1 MIQNTNNVQKIRV
14 RRTKKSFTMEV
25 QVVSCPNP
33 IVKDQLMD
41 KNTLISSFG
50 KWVSPIN
57 IQKLSEQVEE
67 LKQDY
72 YTKKL
77 TTEAYIKLL
86 LFAQLHETESLQ
98 AMSDALLDE
107 DLQRTLGFESIS
119 SSQLSRK
126 NNEIDPAILSHLF
139 LDLVCKIQG
148 FHHKNGK
155 NIPLK
160 VIDSSTLPLNLTN
173 YKWAKFRK
181 TKAGVKLHLRLVFM
195 DKVTV
200 YPERAVI
207 TTAKEHDRNQLEVL
221 VDDQEAM
228 YVFDRGYVD
237 YERFDRMTDDGYF
250 FVSRLKKNAVVRE
263 VESFSLPDDST
274 VLTDKMV
281 YIGTTQKR
289 AENVFRLLEV
299 IDTKGNILRLITN
312 RFDLSAEEISNIYRS
327 RWAIELFFKW
337 LKQHGEIKHFYGMS
351 EAALQNQIYLALI
364 TYCLHVLVQ
373 LETKSKK
380 SLLRISRW
388 LKAAIWKPAYI
399 WLRRFEV

>member
-1 MIQNTNNVQKIRV
+1 
-14 RRTKKSFTMEV
+14 
-25 QVVSCPNP
+25 
-33 IVKDQLMD
+33 MD
-41 KNTLISSFG
+41 KNTLFSSFG
-50 KWVSPIN
+50 KWVAPIN

-77 TTEAYIKLL
+77 MTEAYIKLL

-107 DLQRTLGFESIS
+107 DLQKTLGFESIS
-119 SSQLSRK
+119 ASQLSRR
-126 NNEIDPAILSHLF
+126 NNEIDPAIFSHLF
-139 LDLVCKIQG
+139 LDLVCKIRG
-148 FHHKNGK
+148 FHYTNEKNM
-155 NIPLK
+155 PLK
-160 VIDSSTLPLNLTN
+160 IIDSSTLPLNLTN
-173 YKWAKFRK
+173 YRWAKFRK

-195 DKVTV
+195 DKDTV
-200 YPERAVI
+200 YPEKAVI
-207 TTAKEHDRNQLEVL
+207 TTAKEHDRGQLEVL

-237 YERFDRMTDDGYF
+237 YERFDRMTDEGYF
-250 FVSRLKKNAVVRE
+250 FLSRLKKNAFIRE

-274 VLTDKMV
+274 VLSDKMV
-281 YIGTTQKR
+281 YIGTSQNR

-299 IDTKGNILRLITN
+299 VDTKGNILRLITN
-312 RFDLSAEEISNIYRS
+312 RFDLSAKEISDMYRS

-337 LKQHGEIKHFYGMS
+337 LKQHVKIKHFYGMS
-351 EAALQNQIYLALI
+351 ETALQNQIYLALI

-399 WLRRFEV
+399 WLRRFEVQSSA